1 MSIISIKFKKDGRG
15 YYFDDNDIVLSKDD
29 YVLVETDKGIQLGIV
44 SDINI
49 DIDTDKLKTEIK
61 KIEKKATKK
70 DYDFY
75 LKNLKDANIVFEE
88 TKKKILDDDIPMKLI
103 DAMYTF
109 DKKQLIFNFTAD
121 DRVDFRD
128 LVKYLASK
136 YKTHIELHQ
145 VGVRDKAREIGGIGP
160 CGLPFCC
167 KTFKNSMD
175 GISINMAKNQN
186 ISLNPSKINGCCG
199 RL

>member
-1 MSIISIKFKKDGRG
+1 MSIVSIKFKKDGRG

-49 DIDTDKLKTEIK
+49 DIDTDKLKNEIK

-88 TKKKILDDDIPMKLI
+88 TKKKMI
-103 DAMYTF
+103 D
-109 DKKQLIFNFTAD
+109 
-121 DRVDFRD
+121 
-128 LVKYLASK
+128 
-136 YKTHIELHQ
+136 
-145 VGVRDKAREIGGIGP
+145 
-160 CGLPFCC
+160 
-167 KTFKNSMD
+167 
-175 GISINMAKNQN
+175 
-186 ISLNPSKINGCCG
+186 
-199 RL
+199 